1 MNNKDFGHYLARAE
15 QTVETLH
22 LLNRDEEILSL
33 VQFVDVQDIYTC
45 NNLDIMETRRKF
57 RDFFQEVET
66 LQRYYMS
73 GKDLALNYRYGPY
86 SVIIYADEVDDWV
99 TKLGNGKCRVETV
112 AINSQRIVCDSEA
125 PNE

>member
-1 MNNKDFGHYLARAE
+1 MNNKDCDRYTTQAT
-15 QTVETLH
+15 QTIDTLR
-22 LLNRDEEILSL
+22 LISSDEEILSI
-33 VQFVDVQDIYTC
+33 VSFVDNMDIYTC
-45 NNLDIMETRRKF
+45 DNLDIMETRRKF

-66 LQRYYMS
+66 LQQYFMV